1 MFVILYMCLFPDMFK
16 GVVGDMSHLGVT
28 ESFLVKR
35 QMLLSAAEAAEM
47 ILQVD
52 NIIKAEPR
60 YVATNVYC
68 GDWYEKFLH
77 FCLIDPQKFSCTYP
91 CTYTAYNNITSHT
104 YIWICGHLV
113 YLPPQHWRYL
123 RIHQYLQRCIES

>member
-1 MFVILYMCLFPDMFK
+1 MVVMFVILYMCLFPDMFK
-16 GVVGDMSHLGVT
+16 GVVGDMSRLGVT

-47 ILQVD
+47 ILRVD

-68 GDWYEKFLH
+68 ADWYKKFLH
-77 FCLIDPQKFSCTYP
+77 FCLIDPQKILMHIP
-91 CTYTAYNNITSHT
+91 L
-104 YIWICGHLV
+104 YIHGI
-113 YLPPQHWRYL
+113 Q
-123 RIHQYLQRCIES
+123 

>member
-16 GVVGDMSHLGVT
+16 GVVGDMSRLGVT
-28 ESFLVKR
+28 KSFLVKR

-68 GDWYEKFLH
+68 CDWYKEFLH
-77 FCLIDPQKFSCTYP
+77 FCLIDPQNPQKMFMHIP
-91 CTYTAYNNITSHT
+91 L
-104 YIWICGHLV
+104 YIHGI
-113 YLPPQHWRYL
+113 Q
-123 RIHQYLQRCIES
+123 